1 MSEAKGGPTLSHA
14 AAPPSPDVAHADD
27 ERLVAHITRT
37 IAAPSTVLHELVS
50 DRVHIDLHL
59 VPPGKNRAY
68 TVVVTSGM
76 SARPM
81 TVSGIDDPAR
91 WRHAEL
97 CVLLP
102 PDWKL
107 DEASLD
113 DERWY
118 WPLRLL
124 KKLAR
129 LPHSYAAW
137 LGWGHSIPNGDP
149 ARPYAPGTELA
160 GALLVPPI
168 WLDGMFELAG
178 EPPMHVFQVLPITAA
193 EMDLKM
199 AEGAD
204 ALLRAMEDELG
215 DDAFGPIDPQRPS
228 AA

>member
-1 MSEAKGGPTLSHA
+1 MSEPKGGPILRHT
-14 AAPPSPDVAHADD
+14 AAPAATDVAHADD
-27 ERLVAHITRT
+27 ERLTAHLTRT
-37 IAAPSTVLHELVS
+37 IGKPTNVFHELVS
-50 DRVHIDLHL
+50 DRVHVDLHV
-59 VPPGKNRAY
+59 VPLGNDRPF

-81 TVSGIDDPAR
+81 TVTGIDKPEA

-97 CVLLP
+97 CILLP

-107 DEASLD
+107 DQESFA

-129 LPHSYAAW
+129 LPHDYATW

-149 ARPYAPGTELA
+149 ARPYVPSTTLA
-160 GALLVPPI
+160 GAVLIPPLL
-168 WLDGMFELAG
+168 LDGLFEVPG
-178 EPPMHVFQVLPITAA
+178 DPPMHIFQVLPLTAA
-193 EMDLKM
+193 EIALKM
-199 AEGAD
+199 EHGVD
-204 ALLRAMEDELG
+204 ALLEGMEEELG

-228 AA
+228 VA